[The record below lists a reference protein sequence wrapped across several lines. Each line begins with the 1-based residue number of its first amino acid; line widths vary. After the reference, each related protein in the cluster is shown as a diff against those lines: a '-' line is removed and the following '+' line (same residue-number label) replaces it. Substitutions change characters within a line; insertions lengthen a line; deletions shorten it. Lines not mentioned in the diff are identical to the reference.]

1 MIHLLIA
8 IQRVKKQFTMEPPTE
23 ALTALIE
30 TDAFRVAQAIAVE
43 VEQHDDIAFP
53 ISETM
58 FIALHL
64 LSAKKVK
71 KLKMIMLAL
80 KNLKFSFT
88 NLSKG

>member
-1 MIHLLIA
+1 
-8 IQRVKKQFTMEPPTE
+8 MEPPTE

-64 LSAKKVK
+64 LSAKKL